1 MLHTNNNWESV
12 DGAGLLREI
21 TNQPGLRQYVCVE
34 IPINVQ
40 IFHLDIRSN
49 SLNEKKWSRYI
60 FDDIRSI
67 LPILYAMKNELAR
80 VSLQTRRIDHKDYKI
95 IAIKKIVAGITS
107 YGVENYAFICA
118 DGERYYESIADVTSG
133 KFEKERIIWSINA

>member
-1 MLHTNNNWESV
+1 MLHTNDNWESV

-34 IPINVQ
+34 IPINLQ

-49 SLNEKKWSRYI
+49 SLNETKWSRYI
-60 FDDIRSI
+60 FDDIRNI
-67 LPILYAMKNELAR
+67 LPTLYTMKNGLAR
-80 VSLQTRRIDHKDYKI
+80 VSLQTRRLDHEDYNI
-95 IAIKKIVAGITS
+95 IAIEKIVAGITS
-107 YGVENYAFICA
+107 SGAENYGFICA

-133 KFEKERIIWSINA
+133 KFEKERIIWSMNA